1 MQSTS
6 SIIRPDTTIVSVML
20 TNNEIGT
27 IQPVEEI
34 GRGIEK
40 LRRDGKAPHVVFH
53 TDACQAAAY
62 LPLNIAKLH
71 VDLLTLNGSK
81 IYGPKGV
88 GLLYAKRGD
97 QITAIDVWWELEKA
111 LRPGP
116 RTWPG
121 SSASRQRSRL
131 SNAVANKT
139 SSISVRCRRC

>member
-1 MQSTS
+1 MG
-6 SIIRPDTTIVSVML
+6 
-20 TNNEIGT
+20 E
-27 IQPVEEI
+27 
-34 GRGIEK
+34 
-40 LRRDGKAPHVVFH
+40 APHVVFH

-111 LRPGP
+111 LRPG
-116 RTWPG
+116 TE
-121 SSASRQRSRL
+121 
-131 SNAVANKT
+131 NVAGIVGLKT
-139 SSISVRCRRC
+139 ALEIVERRREQDIEHLRPLQAMLMDGI